1 MEERNSASPA
11 DAAQQAEPSPQHG
24 AERPAPAATARAGRR
39 RRRTVITLA
48 AGLAVL
54 VAASA
59 AALTL
64 RHVGGPSGGV
74 SPAAI
79 ARAIRN
85 AVDEAGAQD
94 TPTMPADR
102 AARRYPFQ
110 PSPVDYNGNGIDDY
124 TDILHGAQADSR
136 ARPAYDDGYY
146 QGGYPPADRG
156 ACTDVVWRAFRNA
169 GYDLKAM
176 IDADVAADPAAY
188 ASVVPRPDPNIDFRR
203 TGVLDVFFRKYALTL
218 TTDIADRGAWQ
229 AGDIAV
235 FENTRHIGVISDR
248 RDRAG
253 IPFVDHNMGQRRREN
268 DYLAFRHHM
277 AVTGHYR
284 WDASRVPASVLRRW
298 QG

>member
-1 MEERNSASPA
+1 M
-11 DAAQQAEPSPQHG
+11 AA
-24 AERPAPAATARAGRR
+24 RTGRR
-39 RRRTVITLA
+39 RRRTVIALA
-48 AGLAVL
+48 AGLAIL
-54 VAASA
+54 VVAFSA
-59 AALTL
+59 AVLTL
-64 RHVGGPSGGV
+64 RHAGELSGGI

-85 AVDEAGAQD
+85 AADKAGAQD
-94 TPTMPADR
+94 ASTMPADQ
-102 AARRYPFQ
+102 AAKDYPFQ
-110 PSPVDYNGNGIDDY
+110 PSLVDYDGDGIDDY

-156 ACTDVVWRAFRNA
+156 ACTDVMWRAFRDA

-176 IDADVAADPAAY
+176 VDADVAADPGSYAAV
-188 ASVVPRPDPNIDFRR
+188 APRPDPNIDFRR
-203 TGVLDVFFRKYALTL
+203 TGVLDVFLRKYALTL
-218 TTDIADRGAWQ
+218 TTDIADHGAWQ
-229 AGDIAV
+229 AGDIVV
-235 FENTRHIGVISDR
+235 FEHTRHIGVISDR
-248 RDRAG
+248 RDKDG
-253 IPFVDHNMGQRRREN
+253 IPFVDHNMGQQQREN